1 METILEKLVGLEPAS
16 FSASFTYSEKLTLL
30 TVLIDAVHD
39 LNHFRA
45 FLNSRQDTKTQY
57 NKEKQEVYSAIKFLE
72 NEQAEILKEMNE
84 PEFIEDQLNLT
95 RELDSLKEQLSLASA
110 SRSETKS
117 IRGRI
122 SQIQTQQERAHYR
135 KQQIEDKIFRNQ
147 TKV

>member
-1 METILEKLVGLEPAS
+1 
-16 FSASFTYSEKLTLL
+16 
-30 TVLIDAVHD
+30 
-39 LNHFRA
+39 
-45 FLNSRQDTKTQY
+45 
-57 NKEKQEVYSAIKFLE
+57 
-72 NEQAEILKEMNE
+72 MNE